1 MSIFETLLD
10 HSPNVKDPE
19 ILTEFVRQGLSRTI
33 TKQYVDDDGKLPVF
47 TLDPAYEKL
56 LSQIDEGGIT
66 PDVINRIAK
75 SVEQVLSSGKLKGA
89 QPIILCSANIRK
101 YLKKIVERISSS
113 FVVLSSS
120 EIISTTNLDIRG
132 MVKYEN

>member
-1 MSIFETLLD
+1 
-10 HSPNVKDPE
+10 VKDPE
-19 ILTEFVRQGLSRTI
+19 LLTEYVRQGLSRTI
-33 TKQYVDDDGKLPVF
+33 TKQYVDDEGKLPVF

-56 LSQIDEGGIT
+56 LSQVDQGGVN

-75 SVEQVLSSGKLKGA
+75 SVEQVLSSGKLKGG
-89 QPIILCSANIRK
+89 QPIILCSAHIRK

>member
-1 MSIFETLLD
+1 
-10 HSPNVKDPE
+10 V
-19 ILTEFVRQGLSRTI
+19 
-33 TKQYVDDDGKLPVF
+33 
-47 TLDPAYEKL
+47 
-56 LSQIDEGGIT
+56 T

-75 SVEQVLSSGKLKGA
+75 SVEQVLSSGNLKGA

-120 EIISTTNLDIRG
+120 EIVSTTNLDIRG